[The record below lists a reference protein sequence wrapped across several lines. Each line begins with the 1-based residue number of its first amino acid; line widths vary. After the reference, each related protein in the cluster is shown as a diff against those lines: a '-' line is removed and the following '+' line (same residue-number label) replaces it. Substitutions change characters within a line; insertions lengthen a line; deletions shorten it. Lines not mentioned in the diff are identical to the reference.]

1 MNKNLS
7 NLSNLSNPPNLNS
20 LKIGGT
26 FSLQKYLSDK
36 ITLLLNWKTAVAI
49 IVGIILLISAYFI
62 YNKYTNSKTSF
73 HPNREHIP
81 KDINSNKTATLML
94 FYVDW
99 CPHCKT
105 AKPEWDSLKA
115 EYDNKTINGYNLSL
129 IEYNCTNESEETSQ
143 LMDKYNIEGYP
154 TIKLVKDNQIIE
166 YDAKPTKSTMEQFL
180 NTVL

>member
-7 NLSNLSNPPNLNS
+7 NLPNLNS
-20 LKIGGT
+20 LKIGGA
-26 FSLQKYLSDK
+26 FSLQKYLSEK
-36 ITLLLNWKTAVAI
+36 ITLLMNWKIVAAI
-49 IVGIILLISAYFI
+49 IVGILLVISAYFI
-62 YNKYTNSKTSF
+62 YKKMVNSKTSSF
-73 HPNREHIP
+73 HPNRENIP
-81 KDINSNKTATLML
+81 KDTNSNKTATLML

-115 EYDNKTINGYNLSL
+115 EYDNKIINGYNLSL
-129 IEYNCTNESEETSQ
+129 IEYNCTNESEEVSQ
-143 LMDKYNIEGYP
+143 LMDKYSIEGYP